1 MTDNWV
7 SCTKMDAHSGGRDPP
22 LPPRIFNGG
31 GDAHR
36 VKRDAHPSLPYE
48 HPSPPYV
55 PVTPYE
61 QLKFPRVINP
71 DSPLNDSRQL
81 DWVKPVGPNS
91 QLLPK
96 ICFGSPSAHS
106 VKNLTKR
113 DKVGIF
119 RLRGGVGS
127 PVPTST
133 NHNTT
138 QK

>member
-1 MTDNWV
+1 MLIV
-7 SCTKMDAHSGGRDPP
+7 GGGIPP
-22 LPPRIFNGG
+22 SPPRIFNGG

-81 DWVKPVGPNS
+81 DCPSPLTVSLTVKRPLFFV
-91 QLLPK
+91 
-96 ICFGSPSAHS
+96 
-106 VKNLTKR
+106 T
-113 DKVGIF
+113 
-119 RLRGGVGS
+119 
-127 PVPTST
+127 TSLKKTLKKGNWQT
-133 NHNTT
+133 NIPR
-138 QK
+138 QQ

>member
-1 MTDNWV
+1 MRGGE
-7 SCTKMDAHSGGRDPP
+7 GGRVTNVQKWMLIVGGGIPP
-22 LPPRIFNGG
+22 SPPCIFNGG

-81 DWVKPVGPNS
+81 DWRRPNETHFKKV
-91 QLLPK
+91 LLVV
-96 ICFGSPSAHS
+96 FL
-106 VKNLTKR
+106 V
-113 DKVGIF
+113 F
-119 RLRGGVGS
+119 R
-127 PVPTST
+127 TSSHVF
-133 NHNTT
+133 NCLEGFM
-138 QK
+138 

>member
-1 MTDNWV
+1 MLIV
-7 SCTKMDAHSGGRDPP
+7 GGGIPP
-22 LPPRIFNGG
+22 SPPRIFNGG

-81 DWVKPVGPNS
+81 DWPQVPWTALLLTSPTWRTRTRISATRCKIRRLL
-91 QLLPK
+91 QLAQSLLCL
-96 ICFGSPSAHS
+96 IARS
-106 VKNLTKR
+106 VKLHKERKKTLTN
-113 DKVGIF
+113 
-119 RLRGGVGS
+119 S
-127 PVPTST
+127 
-133 NHNTT
+133 
-138 QK
+138 

>member
-1 MTDNWV
+1 MHIV
-7 SCTKMDAHSGGRDPP
+7 GGGIPP
-22 LPPRIFNGG
+22 SPPRIFNGG

-81 DWVKPVGPNS
+81 DWLDPPSPN
-91 QLLPK
+91 
-96 ICFGSPSAHS
+96 
-106 VKNLTKR
+106 
-113 DKVGIF
+113 VGIPKEKKKCLF
-119 RLRGGVGS
+119 CILGYPKHCIYFFMKKVQLFFGDFYM
-127 PVPTST
+127 
-133 NHNTT
+133 
-138 QK
+138 